1 VPEIKKKFYSFG
13 KKLAIKIFPEI
24 IARAFAMA
32 TAKISIESISL
43 CSAQKMEKS
52 KCAK

>member
-1 VPEIKKKFYSFG
+1 VPKIKKKFYSFE

-32 TAKISIESISL
+32 TL
-43 CSAQKMEKS
+43 RFP
-52 KCAK
+52 